1 MITHAS
7 QMHRLLYDRPRY
19 EDLCAGELPT
29 GYKRKNVPWEKIKA
43 LKNAM
48 HKIVFAPEAEHFY
61 LTCPANPFKLV
72 CIGCKTFCRCACCPH
87 VLAMT
92 HMLEGE
98 KPESE
103 RNGGL
108 DLLKVMRT
116 LNRPPSGGGA
126 PDDAGEEGERGRYF
140 RRRKARKAWTSQKGT
155 TSKGKGVGG
164 PGKRVVGGV
173 GMGAGV
179 KKKGKGTSK
188 GAPRGGGRGGG
199 KGGAEHRGVGGV
211 GVVRGGLGPPPPS
224 PSASQQQPVQGPY
237 QPPPRNSAGNTAPGN
252 TTPGNTTP
260 AAASPRTLACKRRKG
275 GVVSSDQQPAS
286 KRGPYWRGDAADDK
300 DELNVVMQMAAD
312 FAKQQGGGGRR
323 RLWDLPPLQAIPG
336 AAGGVGRE

>member
-211 GVVRGGLGPPPPS
+211 GVVRGGLGHPS
-224 PSASQQQPVQGPY
+224 PPHQL
-237 QPPPRNSAGNTAPGN
+237 RNSSPYRDPTSRPPG
-252 TTPGNTTP
+252 TVQATQLQATQLQATQLQQRLPPGHW
-260 AAASPRTLACKRRKG
+260 L
-275 GVVSSDQQPAS
+275 VSDARVGWSAVISSQPA
-286 KRGPYWRGDAADDK
+286 RGGPIGEATLLMTRTS
-300 DELNVVMQMAAD
+300 
-312 FAKQQGGGGRR
+312 
-323 RLWDLPPLQAIPG
+323 
-336 AAGGVGRE
+336 